1 MAPSRCSEKEKIMT
15 TLEKVKGGLIVSC
28 QALPNEPMHS
38 SFIMGRFARAAVE
51 GGAVGIRANTKEDIA
66 EIKKN
71 VTVPVIG
78 IVKRD
83 YPDSEI
89 YITPT
94 MKEIEDLLTVSP
106 EIIAIDA
113 TKRSRP
119 GGESLADFVKNIR
132 SVYSGLLMADISDYD
147 EAKTAYEL
155 GFDII
160 STTMRSYTPYT
171 KGIALPDIDFI
182 KRIVTDFGVPVIA
195 EGGIKRPEDLKRAMD
210 AGVHC
215 AVVGGAITRPK
226 GITEDFV
233 AAIK

>member
-1 MAPSRCSEKEKIMT
+1 MNV
-15 TLEKVKGGLIVSC
+15 LEKLKGGLVVSC
-28 QALPNEPMHS
+28 QALPHEPMHS

-83 YPDSEI
+83 YPDCEV

-94 MKEIEDLLTVSP
+94 MKEVRELMEVGVV
-106 EIIAIDA
+106 IIATDA
-113 TKRSRP
+113 TTRPRP
-119 GGESLADFVKNIR
+119 GGQTLADFVKEVR
-132 SVYSGLLMADISDYD
+132 AEFDGLLMADCSTYE
-147 EAKTAYEL
+147 EAKIAYEL
-155 GFDII
+155 GFDIL
-160 STTMRSYTPYT
+160 STTMRGYTEYT
-171 KGIALPDIDFI
+171 KGIKIPDFDLIERLVKDFPDRAI
-182 KRIVTDFGVPVIA
+182 IA
-195 EGGIKRPEDLKRAMD
+195 EGGIKTPEDLRRVMD
-210 AGVHC
+210 KGIHC

-233 AAIK
+233 SAIK

>member
-1 MAPSRCSEKEKIMT
+1 MNV
-15 TLEKVKGGLIVSC
+15 LEKLKGGLIVSC
-28 QALPNEPMHS
+28 QALPHEPMHS

-71 VTVPVIG
+71 VTVPIIG

-83 YPDSEI
+83 YPGCPV

-94 MKEIEDLLTVSP
+94 MTEVRELMEVGV
-106 EIIAIDA
+106 EIIATDA
-113 TKRSRP
+113 TTRP
-119 GGESLADFVKNIR
+119 RPNGQSLAEFVKEIR
-132 SVYSGLLMADISDYD
+132 AEFDGLIMADCSTYE
-147 EAKTAYEL
+147 EAKIAYNL

-160 STTMRSYTPYT
+160 STTMRGYTEYT
-171 KGIALPDIDFI
+171 EGIKIPDFALIERLVKDFPDRAI
-182 KRIVTDFGVPVIA
+182 IA
-195 EGGIKRPEDLKRAMD
+195 EGGIKTPEDLRRVMD
-210 AGVHC
+210 KGILC

-233 AAIK
+233 SAIK

>member
-1 MAPSRCSEKEKIMT
+1 MS
-15 TLEKVKGGLIVSC
+15 TLEIIKGGLIVSC
-28 QALPNEPMHS
+28 QALPDEPMYS
-38 SFIMGRFARAAVE
+38 SFIMGRFARAAVM

-66 EIKKN
+66 EIKRN
-71 VTVPVIG
+71 VSVPVIG

-94 MKEIEDLLTVSP
+94 MKEINELLTVSP

-113 TKRSRP
+113 TKRPRP
-119 GGESLADFVKNIR
+119 GGESLADFVKKIR
-132 SVYSGLLMADISDYD
+132 AVYSGLLMADISDYE
-147 EAKTAYEL
+147 EAKCAYEL

-171 KGIALPDIDFI
+171 KGIALPDLDFI
-182 KRIVTDFGVPVIA
+182 ERIVKDFGVPVIA
-195 EGGIKRPEDLKRAMD
+195 EGGIKRPEDLKRAFD

-215 AVVGGAITRPK
+215 AVVGGAITRPM
-226 GITEDFV
+226 GITQDFV
-233 AAIK
+233 KAIK

>member
-1 MAPSRCSEKEKIMT
+1 MN
-15 TLEKVKGGLIVSC
+15 TLEKIKGGLVVSC
-28 QALPNEPMHS
+28 QALPHEPMHS

-51 GGAVGIRANTKEDIA
+51 GGAVGIRANTREDIA

-71 VTVPVIG
+71 VSVPIIG

-83 YPDSEI
+83 YPDCPV

-94 MKEIEDLLTVSP
+94 MKEIYELMEVGV

-113 TKRSRP
+113 TKRPRP
-119 GGESLADFVKNIR
+119 NGQSLDDFVSEIR
-132 SVYSGLLMADISDYD
+132 GAFDGLLMADVSDYE
-147 EAKTAYEL
+147 EAKKAHEL

-160 STTMRSYTPYT
+160 STTMRGYTDYT
-171 KGIALPDIDFI
+171 KGVKIPDFDLIERLVKDFPDTAI
-182 KRIVTDFGVPVIA
+182 IA
-195 EGGIKRPEDLKRAMD
+195 EGGIKCPEDLRLVMER
-210 AGVHC
+210 GVHC

>member
-1 MAPSRCSEKEKIMT
+1 MN
-15 TLEKVKGGLIVSC
+15 TLEKIKGGLVVSC
-28 QALPNEPMHS
+28 QALPHEPMHS

-83 YPDSEI
+83 YPDSPV

-94 MKEIEDLLTVSP
+94 MKEVMELVEVNV
-106 EIIAIDA
+106 EIMAIDA
-113 TKRSRP
+113 TKRPRP
-119 GGESLADFVKNIR
+119 GGITLEQFVKQIR
-132 SVYSGLLMADISDYD
+132 EVYDGLLMADVSDYE
-147 EAKTAYEL
+147 EAKRAHEL

-160 STTMRSYTPYT
+160 STTMRGYTEYT
-171 KGIALPDIDFI
+171 KGIKIPDFDFI
-182 KRIVTDFGVPVIA
+182 ESVVRDFPDTAVIA
-195 EGGIKRPEDLKRAMD
+195 EGGIKSPEDLRLAMKS
-210 AGVHC
+210 GIHC

>member
-1 MAPSRCSEKEKIMT
+1 MT
-15 TLEKVKGGLIVSC
+15 TLEKLKGGLVVSC
-28 QALPNEPMHS
+28 QALPHEPMHS

-66 EIKKN
+66 QIKKN
-71 VTVPVIG
+71 VSVPIIG

-83 YPDSEI
+83 YPDSPV

-94 MKEIEDLLTVSP
+94 MKEIEELMSVGV

-113 TKRSRP
+113 TDRP
-119 GGESLADFVKNIR
+119 LPNGVSLESFVKNIR
-132 SVYSGLLMADISDYD
+132 AVYDGLLMADISTYE
-147 EAKTAYEL
+147 EAKRAHEL

-160 STTMRSYTPYT
+160 STTMRGYTEYT
-171 KGIALPDIDFI
+171 KGVAIPDLELIVRLVKDFPDVAI
-182 KRIVTDFGVPVIA
+182 IA
-195 EGGIKRPEDLKRAMD
+195 EGGIKTPEALRAVMD
-210 AGVHC
+210 TGILC

-233 AAIK
+233 AAIQ

>member
-1 MAPSRCSEKEKIMT
+1 MS
-15 TLEKVKGGLIVSC
+15 TLEMIKGGLIVSC
-28 QALPNEPMHS
+28 QALPHEPMHS

-51 GGAVGIRANTKEDIA
+51 GGAVGIRANTASDIA

-71 VTVPVIG
+71 VSVPVIG

-83 YPDSEI
+83 YADSEI

-94 MKEIEDLLTVSP
+94 MKEIYELLEVNP

-113 TKRSRP
+113 TKRTRP
-119 GGESLADFVKNIR
+119 QGESLADFVKKIR
-132 SVYSGLLMADISDYD
+132 SVYSGLLMADISDYE
-147 EAKTAYEL
+147 EAKYAHEL

-182 KRIVTDFGVPVIA
+182 RRIVTDFDTPVIA

>member
-1 MAPSRCSEKEKIMT
+1 MNS
-15 TLEKVKGGLIVSC
+15 TLEKIKGGLVVSC
-28 QALPNEPMHS
+28 QALSNEPMHS

-51 GGAVGIRANTKEDIA
+51 GGAVGIRANTAEDIA

-71 VTVPVIG
+71 VSVPVIA

-83 YPDSEI
+83 YPDSEV

-94 MKEIEDLLTVSP
+94 MKEIEELLIVNP

-113 TKRSRP
+113 TKRPRP
-119 GGESLADFVKNIR
+119 NGETLADFVKKIR
-132 SVYSGLLMADISDYD
+132 AVYSGLLMADISDYE

-160 STTMRSYTPYT
+160 STTMRGYTTYT
-171 KGIALPDIDFI
+171 NGIELPDIEFIAKISKDF
-182 KRIVTDFGVPVIA
+182 KVPVIA

-210 AGVHC
+210 VGIHA

>member
-1 MAPSRCSEKEKIMT
+1 MN
-15 TLEKVKGGLIVSC
+15 TLEKLKGGLVVSC
-28 QALPNEPMHS
+28 QALPHEPMHS

-71 VTVPVIG
+71 VSVPIIG

-83 YPDSEI
+83 YPDSPV

-94 MKEIEDLLTVSP
+94 MKEIEELMSVGV

-113 TKRSRP
+113 TNRP
-119 GGESLADFVKNIR
+119 LPNGESLESFVKKIR
-132 SVYSGLLMADISDYD
+132 EVYSGLLMADISTYE
-147 EAKTAYEL
+147 EAKRAHEL

-160 STTMRSYTPYT
+160 STTMRGYTEYT
-171 KGIALPDIDFI
+171 QGVKIPDFDLIDRLV
-182 KRIVTDFGVPVIA
+182 KDFPDTAIIA
-195 EGGIKRPEDLKRAMD
+195 EGGIKTPEDLRTAMD
-210 AGVHC
+210 KGILT

-226 GITEDFV
+226 SITEDFV